1 MDNARACQSHTYV
14 SLTLCSCPPDANA
27 RASYLLQM
35 SHTSSDLNMQVG
47 RHVLLTP
54 QLHGKIIV
62 LLVRPELVAK
72 ICIYDIQILDDTNK
86 LIGKNLGMKK
96 RHEHINGRSKANH
109 IKRLLCSVESR
120 RDGVKGRR
128 ISSWPRRRRSAR
140 VAHAEDTPA
149 PPHASDPPT
158 PRMPGTR
165 QSCACRGTAR
175 VARRRSSWLLAG
187 DAPAPRT
194 PETRRAATHRRHAR
208 AAHAWVPPTQRT
220 AEKRRSQARRV
231 VEGDGPAAFRA
242 K

>member
-54 QLHGKIIV
+54 QLRGKIIV

-194 PETRRAATHRRHAR
+194 PETRPRGHTPETCPCSAR
-208 AAHAWVPPTQRT
+208 LGPAHAAHDREAPEPGTTSGGGRWTSRLQ
-220 AEKRRSQARRV
+220 S
-231 VEGDGPAAFRA
+231 
-242 K
+242 